1 MNTIQNIL
9 IAVLAIVVGY
19 LFVSHTK
26 STELLRNDI
35 LLLKEDLSKMNDKI
49 ETQIAYSKAFRSEQ
63 NSASSP
69 DQVASAFR
77 NVFRNISRQHIKSPE
92 EVLNEMVTDLG
103 LSEAQGK
110 SIKKVLDVLQEKKQE
125 VLKNIKETG
134 NLFDSHN
141 REIMDTA
148 RENAHKKIKAL
159 LSEEQ
164 YSMMKV
170 KGYDKKLRITLPE
183 Q

>member
-1 MNTIQNIL
+1 
-9 IAVLAIVVGY
+9 
-19 LFVSHTK
+19 
-26 STELLRNDI
+26 
-35 LLLKEDLSKMNDKI
+35 
-49 ETQIAYSKAFRSEQ
+49 
-63 NSASSP
+63 
-69 DQVASAFR
+69 
-77 NVFRNISRQHIKSPE
+77 
-92 EVLNEMVTDLG
+92 MVTDLG

-141 REIMDTA
+141 REVMDTA